1 VTLARVAISLV
12 FSMALVAASG
22 CAEAQQASGL
32 TRIGLLPF
40 GSPSNEYDRSLVEA
54 FRRGLRENGVVE
66 NRDVV
71 LDVAWTSSEAEIH
84 SAVGELVNRGAKL
97 LIPFGTSASLATKR
111 QVSTLPILFI
121 GVGNP
126 VGIGLVGSLSRPG
139 ANTTGF
145 SDILLDLSGKYVQFA
160 REFSKPQAP
169 IYYLWYNAWG
179 DGQNRLRATEQATQA
194 VGLKLRA
201 TSVGSLAE
209 LDDAMAAMKRSG
221 AVVFIVQPSPFTFRY
236 RDQLV
241 EAATKHGLG
250 AIFAFPPAA
259 RAGALV
265 AYGPD
270 YADLCRRAASYADRI
285 LKGTKPSDLA
295 VQEPTKFDLI
305 INIKTTRAVG
315 LTVPESLRLQA
326 TEIIE

>member
-1 VTLARVAISLV
+1 VTATRAIALAILLV
-12 FSMALVAASG
+12 SLVAAADG
-22 CAEAQQASGL
+22 AGAQPANGAA
-32 TRIGLLPF
+32 RIGLLPF

-54 FRRGLRENGVVE
+54 FRRGLREVGVVE
-66 NRDVV
+66 NRDVT
-71 LDVAWTSSEAEIH
+71 LDVAWTSSEAEIS
-84 SAVGELVNRGAKL
+84 SAVDDLVRHGAKL

-111 QVSTLPILFI
+111 QVATLPILFVS
-121 GVGNP
+121 VGNP

-139 ANTTGF
+139 GNVTGF

-169 IYYLWYNAWG
+169 IYYLWYHAWG
-179 DGQNRLRATEQATQA
+179 DGQNRLRATERATQA

-201 TSVGSLAE
+201 IGIGGLGE
-209 LDDAMAAMKRSG
+209 LDDAMTTLKKNGAA
-221 AVVFIVQPSPFTFRY
+221 VFVVQPSPFTFRH
-236 RDQLV
+236 RDRLV
-241 EAATKHGLG
+241 DAATKYGLA

-285 LKGTKPSDLA
+285 LKGTKPADLA
-295 VQEPTKFDLI
+295 VQEPTKLDLI
-305 INIKTTRAVG
+305 INMKTARTLG
-315 LTVPESLRLQA
+315 LTVPESVRLQA
-326 TEIIE
+326 TETIE